1 MLFTWVNYA
10 QVGININTPDASS
23 ALDIESTTGG
33 ILIPRMTEA
42 QRDAI
47 VLPALGL
54 MIYQMDEI
62 SGFYFYD
69 GNAWTKINGSNATI
83 TAGTGVT
90 VSSGKVSI
98 GQAVGVSDNVT
109 FGEVS
114 ATTFDIGGAD
124 IASTAA
130 ELNILDG
137 GTTASTVTLSGTD
150 GIVINDDGVMKQ
162 ALVSDISTYTNA
174 NISLTDTSI
183 TNAKLANSSI
193 SYGGVELSLGNI
205 DDTPA
210 FDLSDATQYPASSL
224 SGTLPIS
231 IGGTGSTT
239 APMVGLITAANAAA
253 ARTALGVDASGTDNS
268 NEVTLANTNYL
279 QISGQ
284 EITGGTVPL
293 SSGGTGATSA
303 AAARTALG
311 VAKGSDVQAYD
322 AELAAVAGLT
332 SAADK
337 GIQFTGDGTAG
348 TYDLTPACKALLD
361 DANASEQLVTLGLT
375 ANAAELNIL
384 D

>member
-1 MLFTWVNYA
+1 
-10 QVGININTPDASS
+10 
-23 ALDIESTTGG
+23 
-33 ILIPRMTEA
+33 
-42 QRDAI
+42 
-47 VLPALGL
+47 
-54 MIYQMDEI
+54 
-62 SGFYFYD
+62 
-69 GNAWTKINGSNATI
+69 
-83 TAGTGVT
+83 
-90 VSSGKVSI
+90 
-98 GQAVGVSDNVT
+98 
-109 FGEVS
+109 
-114 ATTFDIGGAD
+114 
-124 IASTAA
+124 
-130 ELNILDG
+130 
-137 GTTASTVTLSGTD
+137 
-150 GIVINDDGVMKQ
+150 VMKQ

-224 SGTLPIS
+224 TGTLPVS

-239 APMVGLITAANAAA
+239 APMVGLITAANAA
-253 ARTALGVDASGTDNS
+253 D
-268 NEVTLANTNYL
+268 
-279 QISGQ
+279 
-284 EITGGTVPL
+284 
-293 SSGGTGATSA
+293 
-303 AAARTALG
+303 ARTALG

-348 TYDLTPACKALLD
+348 TYDLTPAGKALLD

-384 D
+384 DGGTTASTVTLSGTDGIVINDDGVMKQALVSDISTYTN